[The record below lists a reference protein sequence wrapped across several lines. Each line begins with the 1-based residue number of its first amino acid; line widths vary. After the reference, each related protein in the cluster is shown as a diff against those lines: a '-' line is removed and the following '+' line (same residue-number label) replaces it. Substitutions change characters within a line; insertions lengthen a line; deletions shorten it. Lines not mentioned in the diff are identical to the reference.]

1 MSMIERYRTAISHTL
16 KTVNEVDM
24 SKDPHLSSLLA
35 NFARV
40 SDKQRTS
47 VPPWD
52 LALVLKR
59 LTEAPFEPMH
69 KADIHY
75 IEDCVS
81 GGFGI
86 GQMSE

>member
-1 MSMIERYRTAISHTL
+1 MVHLHEEEYLAVSMIERYRTAISHTL

-59 LTEAPFEPMH
+59 LTEAPFELISCIRQRSSSLH
-69 KADIHY
+69 
-75 IEDCVS
+75 
-81 GGFGI
+81 
-86 GQMSE
+86 